1 VTIAF
6 LTYDFNGVFPYLTP
20 AGCAYYRCLLPMSVS
35 GQKARMGMPAWD
47 PKQGFGVKE
56 TETTGIFGFDTV
68 VLKLIMFR
76 WTPEQIRIA
85 QSLGQRIIVD
95 IDDYHEALT
104 PANKA
109 YELTDPER
117 NKKANRYYYQ
127 QVIEAADTLTVSTP
141 FLYDTYKWHPDVH
154 MIRNAVNLPQ
164 FERRKHNTQRPVIG
178 WAGATSYRNND
189 LEQLRDWLPDLL
201 ERHDLTFHHAGHDPD
216 SPSFADITGIPAHR
230 VTTSPIVPIHD
241 YAAGLRFDIGIV
253 PLNNI
258 PFNHAKSNIK
268 GLEYAASGIPFVA
281 SDLPEYRHLHEQGV
295 GRIADTP
302 DIWVQH
308 MEELIQYKIR
318 KQEAAR
324 NYTVVARDWHI
335 EARRAEW
342 ETLFTRPLQ
351 RRQAPKHQSPA
362 SLTEPHATTHSPA

>member
-1 VTIAF
+1 
-6 LTYDFNGVFPYLTP
+6 
-20 AGCAYYRCLLPMSVS
+20 MSVS

-56 TETTGIFGFDTV
+56 TETTGIFGFDTI

-127 QVIEAADTLTVSTP
+127 QVIEEADTLTVSTP

-268 GLEYAASGIPFVA
+268 GLEYSAAGIPFVA
-281 SDLPEYRHLHEQGV
+281 SPLPEYRLLHESGA
-295 GRIADTP
+295 GILADTAEEWTAAVEILL
-302 DIWVQH
+302 DYKNRKRAAAIGHKIVSEQWAIEHRRDDWVDVFS
-308 MEELIQYKIR
+308 
-318 KQEAAR
+318 
-324 NYTVVARDWHI
+324 N
-335 EARRAEW
+335 ARR
-342 ETLFTRPLQ
+342 P
-351 RRQAPKHQSPA
+351 
-362 SLTEPHATTHSPA
+362 